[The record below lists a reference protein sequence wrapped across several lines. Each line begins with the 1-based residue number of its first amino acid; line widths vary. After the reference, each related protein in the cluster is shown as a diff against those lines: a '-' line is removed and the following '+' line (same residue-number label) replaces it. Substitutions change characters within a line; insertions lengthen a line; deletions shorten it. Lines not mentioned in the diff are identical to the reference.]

1 MAHGELR
8 ESVHVEGARIVV
20 DAPHAAA
27 VNNGSRPHMPPL
39 APLIEWVKLRGM
51 QGLGTDRQLKNSPG
65 NTTASAARGV
75 AGMLAKH
82 ARGGS
87 SDIDA
92 PRKVAMAIAMA
103 IAKRGTKPHHFIE
116 RAMPE
121 IRAILKEEIEGIRRE
136 KPTASDDKPLKLN
149 EQVGRSYHYGKKGG
163 VYYVSH
169 TGRRTYVKSHKVKDV
184 LDEGHHIHEY
194 RKGR

>member
-1 MAHGELR
+1 MASKDFTSLDALLKALKSDVKTFEQRVGNAARRAASKGVAHVKRNIPVAHGELR
-8 ESVHVEGARIVV
+8 ESVHAEGATVVV

-39 APLIEWVKLRGM
+39 APLIAWVKLRGM

-116 RAMPE
+116 KAMPE
-121 IRAILKEEIEGIRRE
+121 LRALLHAELSAE
-136 KPTASDDKPLKLN
+136 A
-149 EQVGRSYHYGKKGG
+149 KK
-163 VYYVSH
+163 
-169 TGRRTYVKSHKVKDV
+169 
-184 LDEGHHIHEY
+184 
-194 RKGR
+194 